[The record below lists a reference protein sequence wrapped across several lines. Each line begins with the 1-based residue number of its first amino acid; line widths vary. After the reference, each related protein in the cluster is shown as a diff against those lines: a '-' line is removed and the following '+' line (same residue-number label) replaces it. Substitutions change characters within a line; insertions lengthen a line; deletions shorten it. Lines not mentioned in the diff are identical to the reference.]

1 MEDATSITDC
11 GKEVRKFTWI
21 ELTAVKF
28 SRAYL
33 FRRHQ
38 IFRTPRFFVST
49 LMSLPLP
56 SIQLHAVSADSLKS
70 LSDYDGTIVVF
81 TDKSALKS
89 VMPSAASFIE
99 KDQEFGSEVQVL
111 VESEVPG
118 GRVILA
124 PTGSLD
130 GDFDDSRR
138 FTGKRVIVVVEP
150 ML

>member
-1 MEDATSITDC
+1 MKC
-11 GKEVRKFTWI
+11 KENTLS

-28 SRAYL
+28 SSTYL
-33 FRRHQ
+33 FRRHR
-38 IFRTPRFFVST
+38 IFRTPRLFIST

-56 SIQLHAVSADSLKS
+56 SIQLHAVSAESLKS

-81 TDKSALKS
+81 TDKSGLKS

-111 VESEVPG
+111 VESQVPG

-138 FTGKRVIVVVEP
+138 FTGKIAVVVVKT
-150 ML
+150 MQ